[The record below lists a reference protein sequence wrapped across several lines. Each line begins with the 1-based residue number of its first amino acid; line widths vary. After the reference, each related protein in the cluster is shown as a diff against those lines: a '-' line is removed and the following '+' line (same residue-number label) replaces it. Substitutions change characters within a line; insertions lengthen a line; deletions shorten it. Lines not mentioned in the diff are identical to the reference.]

1 MVIILNNQEYKKFI
15 KKYKPKKFNSKNLLI
30 SFLSGGAIGLL
41 SELLVKLYSLIPSIS
56 KAEASNLMM
65 VTFIFLASFLT
76 GLGIFDNLVDKFKAG
91 LIIPITGFA
100 HSTTSSAIEYK
111 KEGLTT
117 GIGANIF
124 KLSGS
129 VILYGIVSAYIFG
142 IIRYIMFGG

>member
-1 MVIILNNQEYKKFI
+1 MVIILDRQEYKKI
-15 KKYKPKKFNSKNLLI
+15 IRKYKPRKFNFDNLLI
-30 SFLSGGAIGLL
+30 AFLSGGVVGLL
-41 SELLVKLYSLIPSIS
+41 SEALVRVYSLVPSIS
-56 KAEASNLMM
+56 KGEAGNLMI
-65 VTFIFLASFLT
+65 VTFIFLASILT

-142 IIRYIMFGG
+142 IIRYIIFGG

>member
-1 MVIILNNQEYKKFI
+1 MNN
-15 KKYKPKKFNSKNLLI
+15 KKYEEIRKRIIPKPNTLKKMLVSFIIGGLMGVIGELLI
-30 SFLSGGAIGLL
+30 MFYSSFNKLSY
-41 SELLVKLYSLIPSIS
+41 SES
-56 KAEASNLMM
+56 SNLMM
-65 VTFIFLASFLT
+65 ITLIFISSLLT
-76 GLGIFDNLVDKFKAG
+76 GLGVFDKLVTLCGAG

>member
-30 SFLSGGAIGLL
+30 AFLSGGAIGLL
-41 SELLVKLYSLIPSIS
+41 SELLVILYSLIPSIS
-56 KAEASNLMM
+56 KAEASNLMI